1 VRSVAARIVALAV
14 AVLACAWFALGVR
27 QAHDTDAATS
37 LIGAGGSAALRAGV
51 AAHAASLLRAAGQLN
66 PDRTVDLLRSQLD
79 VRQGHSA
86 QGRAVALSVTQAE
99 PQNIQAW
106 IAYGRASPD
115 DPAGF
120 GEALR
125 HLNELAPPVGHGH

>member
-1 VRSVAARIVALAV
+1 VAARGLALVV
-14 AVLACAWFALGVR
+14 AVVACAWFALGVR

-37 LIGAGGSAALRAGV
+37 LITAGGSGALRAGA
-51 AAHAASLLRAAGQLN
+51 AAHAASLLDAAGQLN
-66 PDRTVDLLRSQLD
+66 PDRGVDLLRSQLA
-79 VRQGHSA
+79 VRQGHPA
-86 QGRAVALSVTQAE
+86 RGRALALAVTRAE